1 MLVAEVTANVLHEDD
16 VGIIVLPSF
25 DSISIF
31 LFQVDMKHTDTQ
43 FFNVKLNE
51 IFGSS

>member
-1 MLVAEVTANVLHEDD
+1 MSEVTADVLHDEDD

-43 FFNVKLNE
+43 FFNVKLNK